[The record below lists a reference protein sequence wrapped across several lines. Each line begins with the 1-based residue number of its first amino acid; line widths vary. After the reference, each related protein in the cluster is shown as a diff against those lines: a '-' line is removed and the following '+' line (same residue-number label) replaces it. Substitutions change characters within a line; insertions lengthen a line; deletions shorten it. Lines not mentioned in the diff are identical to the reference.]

1 MNRKLAVTIMFFF
14 LGLATW
20 DAFLDHEDSD
30 RVAVSGDE
38 ATVRAFEDGTGIGP
52 VRP

>member
-20 DAFLDHEDSD
+20 DAFLPQDES
-30 RVAVSGDE
+30 RLSVSAEEGG
-38 ATVRAFEDGTGIGP
+38 VRSLEDGTPIP
-52 VRP
+52 AQLP

>member
-20 DAFLDHEDSD
+20 DALLEHDDAS
-30 RVAVSGDE
+30 RLSVSAEEGG
-38 ATVRAFEDGTGIGP
+38 VRAFEDGTPIP
-52 VRP
+52 PR